1 MDTLLLV
8 IAINFL
14 VVPFL
19 QEAEAQGRQLQRFP
33 GFVRILRLAH
43 VRRSH
48 WLRPFCIAALLFLAF
63 AVLRAQSGQVEGL
76 TVVVHFTIMQFVL
89 WTVVSLSVRKPAHA
103 PSHAGTSVDELPGR
117 PIATL
122 LPRRS

>member
-1 MDTLLLV
+1 MDTILLV

-19 QEAEAQGRQLQRFP
+19 QEAEALGRNLQRFP
-33 GFVRILRLAH
+33 TFPHILRLAH
-43 VRRSH
+43 VRKSH
-48 WLRPFCIAALLFLAF
+48 WLRPFCIGALLLLAF

-76 TVVVHFTIMQFVL
+76 TVVAHFTLMQLVL
-89 WTVVSLSVRKPAHA
+89 WTVVALSVRKQARS
-103 PSHAGTSVDELPGR
+103 PSQARTSVDELPGR
-117 PIATL
+117 SSPAL